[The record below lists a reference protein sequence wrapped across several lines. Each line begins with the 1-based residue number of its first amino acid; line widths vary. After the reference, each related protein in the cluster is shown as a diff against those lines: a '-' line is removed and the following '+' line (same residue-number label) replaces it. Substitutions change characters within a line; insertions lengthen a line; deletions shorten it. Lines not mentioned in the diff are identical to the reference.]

1 MSKRVSK
8 INLHQIGGHRY
19 LNSKYIIFFAFHVI
33 SEDHVMK
40 DLTFPAGNYMF
51 KVNNRNTRIG

>member
-19 LNSKYIIFFAFHVI
+19 LNSKYIIFLAFHVI

-40 DLTFPAGNYMF
+40 DLTFPAAITCS
-51 KVNNRNTRIG
+51 KLTTETLE